1 MPLANPRNA
10 RMARVTPS
18 ALGISGHVKLLPGG
32 EATLINVSN
41 TGAQIDGKNR
51 LSVGSKVSIRLQ
63 GAAIKRLDGTIVRS
77 QVSTIHR
84 DGSLSYESGIDF
96 DRPYPITEPV
106 SGGES
111 KAAVA
116 AVPDVVEEVM
126 LPDAEEV
133 YMLNVDNDW

>member
-10 RMARVTPS
+10 RMPRVTPG
-18 ALGISGHVKLLPGG
+18 ALGISSHVKLLPGG
-32 EATLINVSN
+32 EASLINVSN

-51 LSVGSKVSIRLQ
+51 LTVGSKVSIRLQ

-84 DGSLSYESGIDF
+84 DGTLSYESGIDF

-106 SGGES
+106 AGTDG
-111 KAAVA
+111 AAVAA

-133 YMLNVDNDW
+133 YVLNVDNDW

>member
-1 MPLANPRNA
+1 MALANPRNA
-10 RMARVTPS
+10 RMPRVTPS
-18 ALGISGHVKLLPGG
+18 ALGISSQVKMLPGG

-51 LSVGSKVSIRLQ
+51 LTVGSKVSIRLQ

-84 DGSLSYESGIDF
+84 DGTLSYESGIDF
-96 DRPYPITEPV
+96 DRPYPITQPV
-106 SGGES
+106 SGAEETP
-111 KAAVA
+111 AVA

-133 YMLNVDNDW
+133 YVLNVDNDW

>member
-1 MPLANPRNA
+1 MPLANPRAA
-10 RMARVTPS
+10 RMPRVTPS
-18 ALGISGHVKLLPGG
+18 ALGISTHVKLLPGG

-51 LSVGSKVSIRLQ
+51 LTVGSKVSIRLQ

-84 DGSLSYESGIDF
+84 DGTLSYESGIDF
-96 DRPYPITEPV
+96 DRPYPITEAV
-106 SGGES
+106 GGT
-111 KAAVA
+111 AAAATVA
-116 AVPDVVEEVM
+116 AAPDVVEEVM

-133 YMLNVDNDW
+133 YVLNVDNDW

>member
-1 MPLANPRNA
+1 MPLANPRAA
-10 RMARVTPS
+10 RMPRVAPAT
-18 ALGISGHVKLLPGG
+18 LGISSHVKLLPGG

-41 TGAQIDGKNR
+41 TGAQIEGKNR
-51 LSVGSKVSIRLQ
+51 LTVGSKVSIRLQ

-96 DRPYPITEPV
+96 ERRYPFTEPV
-106 SGGES
+106 SGDES
-111 KAAVA
+111 KPAAT
-116 AVPDVVEEVM
+116 AVPEVVEEVL

-133 YMLNVDNDW
+133 YVLNVDNDW

>member
-10 RMARVTPS
+10 RMPRVTPT
-18 ALGISGHVKLLPGG
+18 ALGISIHVKLLPGG

-51 LSVGSKVSIRLQ
+51 LTVGSKVSIRLQ

-84 DGSLSYESGIDF
+84 DGTLSYESGIDF

-106 SGGES
+106 SGTEAT
-111 KAAVA
+111 AAVA

-133 YMLNVDNDW
+133 YVLNVDNDW

>member
-1 MPLANPRNA
+1 MPLANPRNV
-10 RMARVTPS
+10 RMPRVTPG
-18 ALGISGHVKLLPGG
+18 ALGISTHVKLLPGG
-32 EATLINVSN
+32 EASLINVSN

-51 LSVGSKVSIRLQ
+51 LIVGSKVSIRLH

-96 DRPYPITEPV
+96 DRPYPITGPV
-106 SGGES
+106 TSDS
-111 KAAVA
+111 QAAA
-116 AVPDVVEEVM
+116 TAMPDVVEEVV

-133 YMLNVDNDW
+133 YVFNVDNDW

>member
-1 MPLANPRNA
+1 MPLANPRNV
-10 RMARVTPS
+10 RMPRVTPS
-18 ALGISGHVKLLPGG
+18 ALGISTHVKLLPGG

-51 LSVGSKVSIRLQ
+51 LTVGSKVSVRLQ

-84 DGSLSYESGIDF
+84 DGTLSYESGIDF

-106 SGGES
+106 GGT
-111 KAAVA
+111 VA
-116 AVPDVVEEVM
+116 AATVAAAPDVVEEVM

-133 YMLNVDNDW
+133 YVLNVDNDW

>member
-1 MPLANPRNA
+1 MPLANPRA
-10 RMARVTPS
+10 TRMPRVTPS
-18 ALGISGHVKLLPGG
+18 ALGISTHVKLLPGG

-51 LSVGSKVSIRLQ
+51 LTVGSKVSIRLQ

-84 DGSLSYESGIDF
+84 DGTLSYESGIDF
-96 DRPYPITEPV
+96 DRPYPITEAV
-106 SGGES
+106 GGT
-111 KAAVA
+111 AAAATVA
-116 AVPDVVEEVM
+116 AAPDVVEEVM

-133 YMLNVDNDW
+133 YVLNVDNDW

>member
-1 MPLANPRNA
+1 MALANPRNA
-10 RMARVTPS
+10 RMPRVTPS
-18 ALGISGHVKLLPGG
+18 ALGISSHVKLLPGG

-51 LSVGSKVSIRLQ
+51 LPVGSKVSIRLQ

-77 QVSTIHR
+77 HVSTIHR
-84 DGSLSYESGIDF
+84 DGTLSYESGIDF
-96 DRPYPITEPV
+96 DRPYPITQPV
-106 SGGES
+106 SGVE
-111 KAAVA
+111 ATPAVP

-133 YMLNVDNDW
+133 YVLNVDNDW

>member
-10 RMARVTPS
+10 RMPRVTPS
-18 ALGISGHVKLLPGG
+18 ALGISSHVKLLPGG

-51 LSVGSKVSIRLQ
+51 LTVGSKVSIRLQ

-84 DGSLSYESGIDF
+84 DGTLSYESGIDF
-96 DRPYPITEPV
+96 DRPYPITQPV
-106 SGGES
+106 SGVEET
-111 KAAVA
+111 AAVA
-116 AVPDVVEEVM
+116 AVPEVVEEVM

-133 YMLNVDNDW
+133 YVLNVDNDW